1 MRRAT
6 AVVCANLVVV
16 LAAANWIIL
25 DKEDL
30 KASGHRVLLEIGSR
44 DPRSLLQGDYMA
56 LHYRLAFEI
65 AERLEP
71 GARGDGLVVL
81 AVDENDVGSFA
92 RFHGGQELAAGEQLL
107 RDRIRSSS
115 WDRVRVA
122 AEEFFFQE
130 DMAEEYDKARYAEL
144 RVDADGN
151 SLLIGLCDDDREP
164 LGR

>member
-6 AVVCANLVVV
+6 AIVCANLVAVV
-16 LAAANWIIL
+16 AAANWIIL
-25 DKEDL
+25 DKEGL
-30 KASGHRVLLEIGSR
+30 KATGRRVLLDIGNW

-56 LHYRLAFEI
+56 LHYRLAAEI

-71 GARGDGLVVL
+71 DARGDGLVVL

-92 RFHGGQELAAGEQLL
+92 RFHDGQKLAAGEQLL
-107 RDRIRSSS
+107 RYRIRSSS

-122 AEEFFFQE
+122 AEQYFFQE
-130 DMAEEYDKARYAEL
+130 GMAEEYDKARFAEL